1 MALRLLVAP
10 GRLTGAAGPGAADT
24 VFRDGLPML
33 DREKVVTILRR
44 RFPGSAIEQVAA
56 AANAL
61 VGLDD
66 EWDELTVADMHPC
79 GDACCLAADSVRD
92 GLFKVL
98 KKRSA
103 DGPD

>member
-1 MALRLLVAP
+1 
-10 GRLTGAAGPGAADT
+10 
-24 VFRDGLPML
+24 ML

-56 AANAL
+56 AANAI

-66 EWDELTVADMHPC
+66 EWDELTAADLSPC
-79 GDACCLAADSVRD
+79 GDACCLPADSVRD

-98 KKRSA
+98 KKRPT
-103 DGPD
+103 DGPY